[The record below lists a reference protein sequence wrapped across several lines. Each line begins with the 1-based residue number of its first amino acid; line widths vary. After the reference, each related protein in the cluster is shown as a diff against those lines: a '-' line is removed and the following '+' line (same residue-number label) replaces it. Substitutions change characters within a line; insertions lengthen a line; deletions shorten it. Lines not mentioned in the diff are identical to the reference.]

1 MKKFNAAVIQMDS
14 TDQVD
19 QNLETLA
26 GYIEE
31 VAARGAKLVAMPE
44 NCNYVGRNIAA
55 CAEEIPGGQTF
66 RMMSELARKHKLWL
80 HCGSIYEKNAG
91 DPRPYNCT
99 MVIDPEGRLAAKYRK
114 LHPFDVVLQNG
125 PAIRESDRIC
135 PGDKIVTVDTETV
148 GHWGLAVCYDMR
160 FGEMY
165 GLMALEGANLLFVP
179 ANFTVT
185 TGKDHWE
192 AILRTRAIENGCYVI
207 APAQC
212 GVKPKFVA
220 YGKSMVVDPW
230 GNIIAK
236 APEQPGVVMAEIDL
250 DYLEKVRKQVFT
262 LENRRPDVYQLSRIG
277 NQDSRRE

>member
-31 VAARGAKLVAMPE
+31 AAARGAKLVAMPE

-66 RMMSELARKHKLWL
+66 RMMSELARKHTLWL

-148 GHWGLAVCYDMR
+148 GHWGLSVCYDMR

-165 GLMALEGANLLFVP
+165 RLMALEGANLLFVP